1 MTIGESN
8 MQLWAR
14 ATASEQE
21 NERRV
26 VNWLGVIALASLVGV
41 VVLARDSG
49 RTVGID
55 TAVIVA
61 LVGIIAQC
69 ASSLGTRRT
78 RMNGTDDGSGGD
90 GNVPPSTV
98 APAGTPAPIV
108 WPTSISTTSGTA
120 SLGGGGAV
128 VISPTPA
135 VDPVDPVETGQRG
148 MGSR

>member
-1 MTIGESN
+1 MSTGDSN
-8 MQLWAR
+8 MQLWAK

-26 VNWLGVIALASLVGV
+26 VNWLGVIALASLAGV
-41 VVLARDSG
+41 VVLALDSG

-78 RMNGTDDGSGGD
+78 RVNTPDSDAPQPTAAGASVGWSAVYQPTVVSATSG
-90 GNVPPSTV
+90 NSAAAT
-98 APAGTPAPIV
+98 ALTATPIV
-108 WPTSISTTSGTA
+108 GGTS
-120 SLGGGGAV
+120 
-128 VISPTPA
+128 TPP
-135 VDPVDPVETGQRG
+135 DDDDTLEGH
-148 MGSR
+148 

>member
-1 MTIGESN
+1 MTTGDSN
-8 MQLWAR
+8 MQLWAK

-78 RMNGTDDGSGGD
+78 RMGTTGDDGTGSND
-90 GNVPPSTV
+90 SDPAVSQQAANPPV
-98 APAGTPAPIV
+98 A
-108 WPTSISTTSGTA
+108 WPVVVNTTTTSAPQSSIFAPDDDHLEGH
-120 SLGGGGAV
+120 
-128 VISPTPA
+128 
-135 VDPVDPVETGQRG
+135 
-148 MGSR
+148 

>member
-1 MTIGESN
+1 MTKDTAD
-8 MQLWAR
+8 MQLWAK

-26 VNWLGVIALASLVGV
+26 VNWLGVIALASLAGV
-41 VVLARDSG
+41 VVLAEGSG

-78 RMNGTDDGSGGD
+78 RMNATDSDTS
-90 GNVPPSTV
+90 STV
-98 APAGTPAPIV
+98 SM
-108 WPTSISTTSGTA
+108 PTA
-120 SLGGGGAV
+120 NVGGGALA
-128 VISPTPA
+128 PP
-135 VDPVDPVETGQRG
+135 PVEAPPLFAPDDDDHLDGG
-148 MGSR
+148 H